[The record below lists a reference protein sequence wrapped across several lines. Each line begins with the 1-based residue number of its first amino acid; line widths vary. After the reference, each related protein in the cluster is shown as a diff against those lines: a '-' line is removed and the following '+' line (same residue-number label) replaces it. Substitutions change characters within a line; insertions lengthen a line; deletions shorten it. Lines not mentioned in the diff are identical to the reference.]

1 MSGVVSV
8 LLSVRWTIQE
18 ILRQSLPRLLAKR
31 KLPGYLHRALLAMVQ
46 CQTAALGSHA
56 RKCPKGHYE
65 GTWYNSCR
73 HRSCPQCSMG
83 KLEKWLAAKREML
96 LPGDHYHLIFTVPRQ
111 FRLLWQWNPRTFG
124 DLLFRV
130 SASTLRSLLGQERR
144 LGDAKPGWIAA
155 LHTWG
160 RTLIA
165 HPHLHVL
172 ITGGGLLPDGTWRA
186 IRNGYLLP
194 FRQVRHVFRQR
205 FCDAL
210 EAKLRAGEMSLPDDL
225 SLEKALQIVAKAR
238 RIKWNVR
245 VEAPYRH
252 GEGVATYL
260 ARYLKGG
267 PIKNHRLVSFDGES
281 VRFRYGDF
289 READASG
296 KPKWKVLE
304 LSVEEFLRRLLLH
317 IPLPGMKMVRSY
329 GLYAHTCRDELEQ
342 ARSQIVPSEEWLA
355 ARKRLDRA
363 AEKRRADQ
371 PRCPI
376 CGRLLVVV
384 TDSEERSGVPP
395 PATVEVQAA

>member
-1 MSGVVSV
+1 MSGLVSV
-8 LLSVRWTIQE
+8 LLSVRWTIQR
-18 ILRQSLPRLLAKR
+18 ILEQSLSRLLAKR
-31 KLPGYLHRALLAMVQ
+31 KLPSYVHRALLAMVQ
-46 CQTAALGSHA
+46 CRTAALGSHV

-124 DLLFRV
+124 DLLFTV

-172 ITGGGLLPDGTWRA
+172 ITGGGLLPDGTWRPV
-186 IRNGYLLP
+186 RNGYFLP

-210 EAKLRAGEMSLPDDL
+210 EAKLRAGELDLPEDL
-225 SLEKALQIVAKAR
+225 SLEKALRIVAKAR
-238 RIKWNVR
+238 RRKWNVR

-252 GEGVATYL
+252 GDGVATYL

-304 LSVEEFLRRLLLH
+304 LSVEEFLRRLILH

-329 GLYAHTCRDELEQ
+329 GLYAHTCRDQLEQ
-342 ARSQIVPSEEWLA
+342 ARGQIEPSEEWLA
-355 ARKRLDRA
+355 ARERFERA

-376 CGRLLVVV
+376 CGLALVVV
-384 TDSEERSGVPP
+384 TDGDERSGVPP
-395 PATVEVQAA
+395 PAAVEVQAA

>member
-1 MSGVVSV
+1 
-8 LLSVRWTIQE
+8 
-18 ILRQSLPRLLAKR
+18 
-31 KLPGYLHRALLAMVQ
+31 
-46 CQTAALGSHA
+46 
-56 RKCPKGHYE
+56 
-65 GTWYNSCR
+65 
-73 HRSCPQCSMG
+73 MG

-124 DLLFRV
+124 DLLFTV

-210 EAKLRAGEMSLPDDL
+210 EAKLRAGELELPDDL
-225 SLEKALQIVAKAR
+225 SLEKALRIVAKAR

-252 GEGVATYL
+252 GDGVATYL

-267 PIKNHRLVSFDGES
+267 PIKNHRLVSFDGET

-296 KPKWKVLE
+296 EPKWKVLE
-304 LSVEEFLRRLLLH
+304 LSVEEFLRRLILH
-317 IPLPGMKMVRSY
+317 IPLPGLRPAAGRGHRQRGALRSATTGPLG
-329 GLYAHTCRDELEQ
+329 GLGRMRD
-342 ARSQIVPSEEWLA
+342 
-355 ARKRLDRA
+355 LDRPPLKRAVGELRPA
-363 AEKRRADQ
+363 APAIGSSSPRARWIRRTRGSQRHASASLHT
-371 PRCPI
+371 PSLHLAPSRVSTTWYNP
-376 CGRLLVVV
+376 L
-384 TDSEERSGVPP
+384 S
-395 PATVEVQAA
+395 